1 MTLRRLVPR
10 HLAAAG
16 HPAGDTGR
24 VHPDEPV
31 VTGEAVALELRLA
44 SAGSRGIAAMIDLAI
59 VYVALIVLLIT
70 VAFAGPGTNSAVQST
85 VLIVGLIACTLGY
98 PVAFETL
105 WHGRTLGKA
114 AMGLRVVRD
123 DGGPIR
129 FRQAFVRGLA
139 AVFLEKLGLTLGLL
153 ALILIV
159 AGASKKRLGDHLA
172 GTIVLQ
178 ERVPGRLEAPVA
190 MPAPLAGWAA
200 SLDLSAVDDALAL
213 RMRQFLARAGEFT
226 PDARAGLERQLATE
240 VVAKVGAPPPHTPG
254 WAIISAVLAERR
266 RRAFAT
272 QAAALPPPP
281 YVPYAPVPQP
291 YAAPYQPPALAPA
304 DLAPPTAD
312 GFAPP
317 A

>member
-1 MTLRRLVPR
+1 
-10 HLAAAG
+10 
-16 HPAGDTGR
+16 
-24 VHPDEPV
+24 
-31 VTGEAVALELRLA
+31 
-44 SAGSRGIAAMIDLAI
+44 MIDLAI

-85 VLIVGLIACTLGY
+85 VLIVGLVACTLGY

-213 RMRQFLARAGEFT
+213 RMRQFLDRAGEFT
-226 PDARAGLERQLATE
+226 PDARAGLEHQLATE

-281 YVPYAPVPQP
+281 MSHTRRSRSRTRRRTSRRRWLRPTLRRQRRTASRR
-291 YAAPYQPPALAPA
+291 PPKSRALATRG
-304 DLAPPTAD
+304 LSAPRFSGPSPVWRRNAQ
-312 GFAPP
+312 
-317 A
+317 

>member
-1 MTLRRLVPR
+1 M
-10 HLAAAG
+10 
-16 HPAGDTGR
+16 HPG
-24 VHPDEPV
+24 EQV
-31 VTGEAVALELRLA
+31 VTGEAVALDLRLA
-44 SAGSRGIAAMIDLAI
+44 GAGSRGIAAMIDLAI
-59 VYVALIVLLIT
+59 VYTALIILVFGVLAI
-70 VAFAGPGTNSAVQST
+70 GIGTSPAVQST
-85 VLIVGLIACTLGY
+85 VLIVGVIACTLGY
-98 PVAFETL
+98 PVGFETL

-129 FRQAFVRGLA
+129 FRQALVRGLA
-139 AVFLEKLGLTLGLL
+139 GVFLEKLGITYGLL

-178 ERVPGRLEAPVA
+178 ERVPGRIDAPIG

-200 SLDLSAVDDALAL
+200 SLDLSGIDDALAL
-213 RMRQFLARAGEFT
+213 RMRQFLTRAGELS
-226 PDARAGLERQLATE
+226 PEARTALEQQLANE
-240 VVAKVGAPPPHTPG
+240 VVARVGMPPPHTPG
-254 WAIISAVLAERR
+254 WAILAAVLAERR

-272 QAAALPPPP
+272 MQPAVPIQQYATQPQPYATSDLPPPP
-281 YVPYAPVPQP
+281 TP
-291 YAAPYQPPALAPA
+291 
-304 DLAPPTAD
+304 D